1 MDGESVRGW
10 LLLRLSCRGVSCR
23 TRQGWKQLEASSQTA
38 FSSSHSVFLYPQHL
52 SSSHT
57 ATVSHRYSGAQRVM
71 FNIPDSS
78 SSSDN
83 GPLLSASGLAWVAR
97 WLSRYPIT
105 PSHMSGLSL
114 TLFFHWL
121 PQHSPCSYG
130 NGGRLKT
137 KIVWLCVRRKEILTV
152 LLNFTNVTLESEAA
166 KTQLGLHNYYAD
178 VAQCLKL
185 QVKTHA

>member
-1 MDGESVRGW
+1 MRGW
-10 LLLRLSCRGVSCR
+10 LLIKLSCRGVSCR

-38 FSSSHSVFLYPQHL
+38 FSSSHSLFLYPQHL

-57 ATVSHRYSGAQRVM
+57 ATVSYRYSGAQRVM

-105 PSHMSGLSL
+105 PFHMSGLRL

-130 NGGRLKT
+130 NGGRLKP
-137 KIVWLCVRRKEILTV
+137 KIVCLCVRRKEILTV

-178 VAQCLKL
+178 VAQRLKL
-185 QVKTHA
+185 QFKTHA